1 LRLGGGNATRFQG
14 FDIIRDIPGGCPRC
28 RAKSRFM
35 VPKHRSIRNHRFE
48 IHLSN
53 RFPEARGGRSQ
64 AAFPMPVPVSTA
76 QVKASRGLRSLLH
89 PPRIRLG
96 AEPQVQIAR
105 RIAQMAVSQRTACWG
120 KSSLTPPSYNNND
133 VIMLP
138 RFVSIAGVPW
148 RVLPPGVHPATL
160 AEIEQHH
167 AYNVERYRLF
177 RGLADASVNL
187 QKAGCRFLYLDGSFV
202 TDKPI
207 PGDFDA
213 CWDPEGVSPQKLHPV
228 FFRFDDRRAAQ
239 KAKFGGEFS
248 HRRRVRTHKVGP
260 TSSSSKSRSS
270 PAYPRGSC

>member
-1 LRLGGGNATRFQG
+1 
-14 FDIIRDIPGGCPRC
+14 
-28 RAKSRFM
+28 
-35 VPKHRSIRNHRFE
+35 
-48 IHLSN
+48 
-53 RFPEARGGRSQ
+53 
-64 AAFPMPVPVSTA
+64 
-76 QVKASRGLRSLLH
+76 
-89 PPRIRLG
+89 
-96 AEPQVQIAR
+96 
-105 RIAQMAVSQRTACWG
+105 
-120 KSSLTPPSYNNND
+120 
-133 VIMLP
+133 MLP

-228 FFRFDDRRAAQ
+228 RQANWLC
-239 KAKFGGEFS
+239 
-248 HRRRVRTHKVGP
+248 VRGA
-260 TSSSSKSRSS
+260 S
-270 PAYPRGSC
+270 PPGRKG